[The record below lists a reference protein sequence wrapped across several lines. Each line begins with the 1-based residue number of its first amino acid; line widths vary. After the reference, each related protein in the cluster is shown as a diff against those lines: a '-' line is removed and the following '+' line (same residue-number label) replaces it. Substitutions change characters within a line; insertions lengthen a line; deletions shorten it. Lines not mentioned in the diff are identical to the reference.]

1 MKQKCNRPFKE
12 DIMISRTL
20 LPRFSRFITCC
31 AGRWVVIWP
40 EYHLIQ
46 VLAATQTPGEKGLDW
61 FQGTADAVRQYL
73 WLFEVHLFHFNSCP
87 LISLSRKGNVPLP
100 IYTVEASCELIV
112 FLAATGCEEQGCGEC
127 ADPIWGSSLPSGL
140 HGLRSGL
147 HLPLLL
153 NWLLKTIPITFFEFE
168 LVKSIMQI
176 YVIILLDKGYR
187 MWTILAVRSKFSGWK
202 QYWWLSWSRLWGW
215 MSLTFWICFWVM
227 FFRSI
232 RTVVLISQF
241 HVCQWTTGNHFRS
254 IVATMLMQICCNFFA
269 SFIWKLWWTGCRL
282 YWL

>member
-1 MKQKCNRPFKE
+1 MSCDLTWISFNTGLGSNSNPRGERTWLVSRDCWCCETIFVVVWGTSSSLQFPLPF
-12 DIMISRTL
+12 SL
-20 LPRFSRFITCC
+20 L
-31 AGRWVVIWP
+31 
-40 EYHLIQ
+40 
-46 VLAATQTPGEKGLDW
+46 
-61 FQGTADAVRQYL
+61 
-73 WLFEVHLFHFNSCP
+73 
-87 LISLSRKGNVPLP
+87 RKGNVPLS

-140 HGLRSGL
+140 HGLCSGL

-254 IVATMLMQICCNFFA
+254 IVATMLMQICCKFFA
-269 SFIWKLWWTGCRL
+269 SFIWKLWWTGCKL